1 MKLLDCSCLVH
12 LFKRV
17 EEPRV
22 VLEWKKQGYSIAIPE
37 NVYEELCK
45 NEETFNK
52 VNPHIQNGSITIIPS
67 IKKGDLDTFKARHPT
82 LGNGEISVILTAK
95 DLNNRNKRYYAVID
109 DKKARKVAEKYDVK
123 LSNTF
128 GLLFA
133 LRKKSLIS
141 EECYLLIK
149 EKFDKNKCF
158 DVGRLE
164 YECGNNN

>member
-12 LFKRV
+12 LFKRI

-22 VLEWKKQGYSIAIPE
+22 VLEWKKQGYLIVIPD

-45 NEETFNK
+45 NDETINK
-52 VNPHIQNGSITIIPS
+52 VNPYIREGSIIIIPG
-67 IKKGDLDTFKARHPT
+67 IKKDDLDKFKARHPT

-95 DLNNRNKRYYAVID
+95 DLSNRNKRYYAIID
-109 DKKARKVAEKYDVK
+109 DKKARKVAEKYGVK

-133 LRKKSLIS
+133 LREKSLIS
-141 EECYLLIK
+141 EEYYLLIK
-149 EKFDKNKCF
+149 EKFNKNKCF
-158 DVGRLE
+158 DVDRLE